1 MKEINK
7 KLIKKSFCFAFLI
20 LIFSYLFFTFISY
33 TKLFY
38 SAKKIDSF
46 NNKEFLRIK
55 IYGSSSLPDG
65 NTISGTFSIID
76 SKGSEIAVIERSWQG
91 SYLAVEFLTVNIF
104 NKSFSFPSS
113 IYGKE
118 KILDDKKSKKNGTS
132 LEKYYNEN
140 GKCFLISSRKLQR
153 ALYNISIFA
162 QEKIPLVDFGIIKK
176 NTIDLSN
183 CEFNKYYSITQD
195 SRGNFIL
202 QEL

>member
-7 KLIKKSFCFAFLI
+7 KLIKKSFWFAFLI

-33 TKLFY
+33 KKLFY

-46 NNKEFLRIK
+46 NNTEFLRIK

-76 SKGSEIAVIERSWQG
+76 SKGAEIAVIERSWQG

-140 GKCFLISSRKLQR
+140 GKCFLVSSRNSQR
-153 ALYNISIFA
+153 ALYNICSFA
-162 QEKIPLVDFGIIKK
+162 QEKIPLVDFVINKK
-176 NTIDLSN
+176 TTIDLSN
-183 CEFNKYYSITQD
+183 CEFNKYYSIAQD

>member
-7 KLIKKSFCFAFLI
+7 KLIKKSFWFALLI
-20 LIFSYLFFTFISY
+20 ILFTYLFFTFISY

-46 NNKEFLRIK
+46 NNKEFLRIN

-91 SYLAVEFLTVNIF
+91 SYLAVEFLTVNVL

-118 KILDDKKSKKNGTS
+118 KIPPCGRKQDACYACGKAFVYNGA
-132 LEKYYNEN
+132 
-140 GKCFLISSRKLQR
+140 SSGD
-153 ALYNISIFA
+153 LYA
-162 QEKIPLVDFGIIKK
+162 GAGAV
-176 NTIDLSN
+176 
-183 CEFNKYYSITQD
+183 
-195 SRGNFIL
+195 
-202 QEL
+202 

>member
-1 MKEINK
+1 MKKINK
-7 KLIKKSFCFAFLI
+7 KLIKKSFWFALLI

-38 SAKKIDSF
+38 SSKKIDLF
-46 NNKEFLRIK
+46 NNTEFLRIK

-91 SYLAVEFLTVNIF
+91 SYLAVEFLTVNVL

-118 KILDDKKSKKNGTS
+118 KILDDKKSKKNGTT

-140 GKCFLISSRKLQR
+140 GKCFLVSSRNSQR
-153 ALYNISIFA
+153 ALYNICSFA
-162 QEKIPLVDFGIIKK
+162 QEKIPLVDFGINKK
-176 NTIDLSN
+176 TTIDLSN
-183 CEFNKYYSITQD
+183 CEFNKYYSIAQD

>member
-7 KLIKKSFCFAFLI
+7 KLIAKSFWFAFLI

-46 NNKEFLRIK
+46 NNTEFLRIK

-76 SKGSEIAVIERSWQG
+76 SKGAEIAVIERSWQG

-118 KILDDKKSKKNGTS
+118 KILDNKKSKKNGTT

-140 GKCFLISSRKLQR
+140 GKCFLVSLRNSQR
-153 ALYNISIFA
+153 ALYNICSFA
-162 QEKIPLVDFGIIKK
+162 QEKIPLVDFGINKK
-176 NTIDLSN
+176 TTIDLSN
-183 CEFNKYYSITQD
+183 CEFNKYYSIAQD

>member
-7 KLIKKSFCFAFLI
+7 KLIAKSFWFAFII

-38 SAKKIDSF
+38 SSKKIDSF
-46 NNKEFLRIK
+46 NNTEFLRIK

-76 SKGSEIAVIERSWQG
+76 SKGAEIAVIERSWQG
-91 SYLAVEFLTVNIF
+91 SYLAVEFLTVNVL

-118 KILDDKKSKKNGTS
+118 KILDDKKSKKNGTT

-140 GKCFLISSRKLQR
+140 GKCFLVSSRNSQR
-153 ALYNISIFA
+153 ALYNICSFA
-162 QEKIPLVDFGIIKK
+162 QEKIPLVDFGINKK
-176 NTIDLSN
+176 TTIDLSN
-183 CEFNKYYSITQD
+183 CEFNKYYSIAQD